1 MKYSILEIL
10 KMDEYGSTQNNE
22 RQRHN
27 IIFLH
32 IRKTVMKTN
41 NKIKL
46 FLSGQ
51 LVNPDFSMEV

>member
-32 IRKTVMKTN
+32 IRKTDMKTN